1 MNRKVLFVH
10 DGPLVINN
18 NKVYGI
24 HYNNELVKRY
34 LFFGEKV
41 SFLMRNQTLHKN
53 ELSKY
58 SEIDHP
64 AFHFIPIPNFKSL
77 RSLHHKTK
85 AKAIIEN
92 AVKTHDIIVVR
103 LPSAAGVIAFKEAK
117 RKNKPVLVE
126 FVACVY
132 DALWNY
138 DWRGRLLAQYKFRQY
153 KKLMQE
159 ATHTVYVTNSFL
171 QTRYPT
177 KGKAIGCSD
186 VELQTIDDK
195 ILSLRLQKIKESK
208 TPFKLATIAA
218 IDVTYKAQADV
229 IKAIG
234 ILKQRKIYFKYDII
248 GQGNPVVLQ
257 NLIDRLDLNDLVKIK
272 GSIQHSQIFEIL
284 KDIDVYVQP
293 SKVEGLPRA
302 VVEAMSVA
310 CPVIGTDV
318 GGIPE
323 LIQNDCLYSKGDI
336 HELINLLISVDQ
348 LFLLRYAKSN
358 FIEAKKYE
366 KENLKKKRMNFY
378 KIFLKDYNLTLN
390 EV

>member
-18 NKVYGI
+18 DKVYGI

-34 LFFGEKV
+34 LFFGENV
-41 SFLMRNQTLHKN
+41 SFLMRSQTLYKN

-92 AVKTHDIIVVR
+92 AVKIHDIIVVR
-103 LPSAAGVIAFKEAK
+103 LPSAAGVIAFKAAE
-117 RKNKPVLVE
+117 RKKKPVLVE

-138 DWRGRLLAQYKFRQY
+138 DWRGKLLAQYKFARY
-153 KKLMQE
+153 KKLMQA
-159 ATHTVYVTNSFL
+159 ATHTIYVTNSFL
-171 QTRYPT
+171 QSRYPS

-186 VELQTIDDK
+186 VELQAIDDN
-195 ILSLRLQKIKESK
+195 ILVLRLKKIKESRL
-208 TPFKLATIAA
+208 PLKLATIAA
-218 IDVTYKAQADV
+218 IDVAYKAQADV

-234 ILKQRKIYFKYDII
+234 LLKQRNIYFEYDII
-248 GQGNPVVLQ
+248 GQGNPVILQ
-257 NLIDRLDLNDLVKIK
+257 NLIDRLDLNDLIKIK
-272 GSIQHSQIFEIL
+272 GSIPHTQIFEIL
-284 KDIDVYVQP
+284 KDIDIYIQP

-310 CPVIGTDV
+310 CPVIGTDA

-323 LIQNDCLYSKGDI
+323 LIPKKCLYPKGDI
-336 HELINLLISVDQ
+336 NALVNLLISVNEDF
-348 LFLLRYAKSN
+348 LFKYAKSN
-358 FIEAKKYE
+358 FEEAKKYQ
-366 KENLKKKRMNFY
+366 KENLEKKRLNFY
-378 KIFLKDYNLTLN
+378 KIFLEDYNLISN
-390 EV
+390 E